1 MSLRAAKFYANNDV
15 ETGVSSFEPGQLI
28 VLIYERIFDH
38 LKLGIRALESGE
50 LGIEPFTKAH
60 DLIQQG
66 LLACLDHQNGGEVS
80 QSLGAIYDWALR
92 EILSGRLEKSPEK
105 IQSVLDVLTPL
116 YEAWLSMAPK
126 EPFVGLAS
134 IQSTEGDVTAIDNI

>member
-38 LKLGIRALESGE
+38 LKLGMRALESGE
-50 LGIEPFTKAH
+50 LGVESFTKAH

-66 LLACLDHQNGGEVS
+66 LVACLDYENGGEVS
-80 QSLGAIYDWALR
+80 QNLGAVYDWALR

-105 IQSVLDVLTPL
+105 IQSVLDVLMPL

-126 EPFVGLAS
+126 EPFKSLAS
-134 IQSTEGDVTAIDNI
+134 IHPADGEIRVSNI